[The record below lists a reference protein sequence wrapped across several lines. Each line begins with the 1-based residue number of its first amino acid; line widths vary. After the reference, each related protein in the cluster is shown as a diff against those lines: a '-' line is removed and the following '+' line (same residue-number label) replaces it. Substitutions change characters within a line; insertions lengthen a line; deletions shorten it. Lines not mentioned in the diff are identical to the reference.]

1 MNVPKN
7 ITQVTLDKAFKIWDY
22 LGDWCVGTFARK
34 KCMSGL
40 FTQCKE
46 IKIWNAGGKVFTMR
60 SRKHEKNNKHNF
72 VFS

>member
-7 ITQVTLDKAFKIWDY
+7 ITQVILDNTLKKQDY
-22 LGDWCVGTFARK
+22 LGGWRVGKFALK

-46 IKIWNAGGKVFTMR
+46 IKIWNADGQVFTMR
-60 SRKHEKNNKHNF
+60 TRKHEKNDKHNF